1 MDKIL
6 AIANEHDLPVIED
19 ACQAHMAEWRGKK
32 LGTFGRAGCFS
43 FQERKNL
50 PGGEGG
56 AVVSDDDDLIRR
68 AYMFRDVGRPG
79 RGNSLYAIR
88 STTYMPSDFSAAVA
102 VAQLEHFDETCDKRE
117 KHGAYL
123 REELKKI
130 PGITPRENYPECTRD
145 NFHVLGLRYDQDS
158 FHGAPRE
165 KLVAALRAE
174 GIPISRVYMPLNKM
188 PYLEHNLNS
197 RGFQRVFSQERLE
210 QYRCQIHLPNNDEL
224 CNTGLWL
231 GQQMLI
237 GEKSDVD
244 DILEAIEKIQKNASM
259 LV

>member
-1 MDKIL
+1 
-6 AIANEHDLPVIED
+6 
-19 ACQAHMAEWRGKK
+19 
-32 LGTFGRAGCFS
+32 
-43 FQERKNL
+43 
-50 PGGEGG
+50 
-56 AVVSDDDDLIRR
+56 
-68 AYMFRDVGRPG
+68 
-79 RGNSLYAIR
+79 
-88 STTYMPSDFSAAVA
+88 
-102 VAQLEHFDETCDKRE
+102 
-117 KHGAYL
+117 
-123 REELKKI
+123 
-130 PGITPRENYPECTRD
+130 
-145 NFHVLGLRYDQDS
+145 
-158 FHGAPRE
+158 
-165 KLVAALRAE
+165 
-174 GIPISRVYMPLNKM
+174 MPLNKM

>member
-1 MDKIL
+1 
-6 AIANEHDLPVIED
+6 VVED
-19 ACQAHMAEWRGKK
+19 ACQAHMSEWRGKK

-56 AVVSDDDDLIRR
+56 ALVSDDDDLIRR

-79 RGNSLYAIR
+79 RGNSQYAIR
-88 STTYMPSDFSAAVA
+88 STTYLASDFAAAV
-102 VAQLEHFDETCDKRE
+102 VMAQLEHFDEACDKRE

-123 REELKKI
+123 REELRKI
-130 PGITPRENYPECTRD
+130 PGIIPRENYPECTRD
-145 NFHVLGLRYDQDS
+145 NFHVFGLRYDQDS

-197 RGFQRVFSQERLE
+197 RGFRTVFSQERLE
-210 QYRCQIHLPNNDEL
+210 KYRRHIHLPNNDEL
-224 CNTGLWL
+224 CNTGLWI
-231 GQQMLI
+231 GQETLI

-244 DILEAIEKIQKNASM
+244 DILEAIQKVQKNASM